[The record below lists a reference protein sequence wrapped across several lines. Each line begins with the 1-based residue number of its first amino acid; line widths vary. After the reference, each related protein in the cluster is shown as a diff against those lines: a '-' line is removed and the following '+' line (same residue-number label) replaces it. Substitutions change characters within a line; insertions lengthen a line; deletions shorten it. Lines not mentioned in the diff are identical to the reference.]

1 MTIMSTFVKKL
12 LPGDIVLADQGFD
25 IDELIAME
33 GAELHIPACTRGKK
47 QLSGKEVE
55 LSKKIENVQIHVER
69 VSDLLRQ
76 KKYTIVQST
85 IPITMLLNK
94 ARQEKPTLDKIVN
107 VACAL
112 TNLCPSVVPFH

>member
-1 MTIMSTFVKKL
+1 MKKV

-55 LSKKIENVQIHVER
+55 LSKKIENVRIHVER
-69 VSDLLRQ
+69 VSDLLWQ
-76 KKYTIVQST
+76 KN
-85 IPITMLLNK
+85 IPYYK
-94 ARQEKPTLDKIVN
+94 ALFLSLCYLIWLDKKN
-107 VACAL
+107 QL
-112 TNLCPSVVPFH
+112 